1 LKEKN
6 KPWIRGFA
14 LRFAACFTPWLPS
27 VAAFAAGLMREML
40 NENNLTRSI
49 LNDLTALTTH
59 RSRSQ
64 INFADVLTE
73 IVNPKKGPKSCV
85 AGMLVMNKPGTE
97 VSK

>member
-1 LKEKN
+1 M
-6 KPWIRGFA
+6 IQGFRTT
-14 LRFAACFTPWLPS
+14 LRCVLHPWLPY